1 MEEFAVDLTG
11 VSTEIEAL
19 PIGYYPAQVS
29 GCERQMARSSGKPT
43 VRWEYTITEPE
54 EYAGKKAF
62 HNTSLQ
68 PQALWN
74 FKRTLIA
81 LGWDADELEE
91 EITFSPEDVL
101 GQECVLQI
109 GNEPYE
115 GIMRTRVER
124 VLPADTEVGI
134 DVGIDEIPF

>member
-19 PIGYYPAQVS
+19 PIGYMLAQVS
-29 GCERQMARSSGKPT
+29 ACERQLAQSSGKPT

-54 EYAGKKAF
+54 EFAGKKAF

-81 LGWDADELEE
+81 LGYDPDELEE
-91 EITFSPEDVL
+91 EIVFVPDDVI
-101 GQECVLQI
+101 GMDCVLQI

-124 VLPADTEVGI
+124 VLPADTEIGIVG
-134 DVGIDEIPF
+134 DAL